1 MKVQTLGALVP
12 LILWAGLRMFALAV
26 VSRYIVAHGE
36 SDTVLY
42 TRYTVIYCAFK
53 GDRAS
58 GSGQTKPS
66 IFHIAGLFCLF

>member
-36 SDTVLY
+36 SDTGY
-42 TRYTVIYCAFK
+42 
-53 GDRAS
+53 
-58 GSGQTKPS
+58 
-66 IFHIAGLFCLF
+66 IAIALDIR